1 MPIKCKVMFE
11 STYALYT
18 IKSLCYNT
26 YKAFLRKGKNKPRHM
41 LPATLTITKNGLHWE
56 GNSSHSSIIQELA
69 TAIEYR
75 INNDLYERL
84 Y

>member
-1 MPIKCKVMFE
+1 MFE
-11 STYALYT
+11 STCAFYT

-26 YKAFLRKGKNKPRHM
+26 YKAFLRKDKSRLKHM

-56 GNSSHSSIIQELA
+56 GNCSHSSIIQELA